1 MLTQKDN
8 VLKTPL
14 IVCFRQTRFRRRRR
28 RRRRR
33 PGTRFQGREARLQ
46 ALPRQALLLL
56 LLQCKV

>member
-28 RRRRR
+28 RR
-33 PGTRFQGREARLQ
+33 PGSRFAGREARLH

-56 LLQCKV
+56 LQCKV